1 MKMMRKYIA
10 LLICTIMI
18 ISMGIVTSA
27 AELGTGGI
35 VEPAAGDSELKI
47 KKTIR
52 MENSEAGT
60 YAQPDIDYEYKIEPI
75 DPPSG
80 AKIGDITVKKGVAGG
95 VLIKSDSEKSD
106 EGKVSFLSHNTYTT
120 GASGS
125 IKYQD
130 VTKYLT
136 LTTDVSKFT
145 VPGIYRYHIFD
156 KTRVEALVKAGI
168 IRKDV
173 DDGYATGANKV
184 QDVDRYLDVYIEN
197 DDAGTGFK
205 VGAYVLF
212 SANTVDDSK
221 KSEGFINTDKYRTYN
236 VKISKL
242 IDGNLAD
249 KTHEFPFTLDV
260 INMDGNN
267 RNNHTYYVGKGT
279 DTPVASTGT
288 ETTFKLKNNEYYYI
302 KGLTPFASVKFSENN
317 DTSDI
322 YEISAS
328 GYVTPGD
335 ESTKKEVVAET
346 KANGGDDVAMAD
358 YKAVSTYNASAT
370 VVPAKEADVT
380 EMGDVVWKNYA
391 QAVSPTD
398 IVRRYLPYI
407 AILLVAIMLII
418 VSMLLSRR
426 RDEDI

>member
-10 LLICTIMI
+10 LLICTIMM

-35 VEPAAGDSELKI
+35 VEPAAGDSELQI

-52 MENSEAGT
+52 MENAEAGT
-60 YAQPDIDYEYKIEPI
+60 YSQPDVDYMYKVEPI
-75 DPPSG
+75 DPPTG
-80 AKIGDITVKKGVAGG
+80 AKIENIPVQKGPVDG
-95 VLIKSDSEKSD
+95 VLIKSDSEKNA
-106 EGKVSFLSHNTYTT
+106 EGKVSFYSHESYTT
-120 GASGS
+120 NTSGDV
-125 IKYQD
+125 KYQD
-130 VTKYLT
+130 VSKYLT
-136 LTTDVSKFT
+136 LFTDISKFAA
-145 VPGIYRYHIFD
+145 PGIYRYHIFD
-156 KTRVEALVKAGI
+156 ETSEDALIKAGI
-168 IRKDV
+168 VRKAA
-173 DDGYATGANKV
+173 DDGYATGNNKV

-370 VVPAKEADVT
+370 VVSANEADVT

-407 AILLVAIMLII
+407 AILLVAIMLI

>member
-106 EGKVSFLSHNTYTT
+106 EGKVYFLSQDTYTT
-120 GASGS
+120 GTSGS

-156 KTRVEALVKAGI
+156 KTSVDALVKAGI

-173 DDGYATGANKV
+173 NDGYATGGNKV

-197 DDAGTGFK
+197 DDAGAGFK

-221 KSEGFINTDKYRTYN
+221 KSEGFVNTDKYRTYN
-236 VKISKL
+236 VKLTKQTA
-242 IDGNLAD
+242 GNLAD

-279 DTPVASTGT
+279 NTPVASTET
-288 ETTFKLKNNEYYYI
+288 VTTFKLKNNEYYYI

-322 YEISAS
+322 YEISAY

-346 KANGGDDVAMAD
+346 AANGGDDVAMAD
-358 YKAVSTYNASAT
+358 YKAVSTYDASAT
-370 VVPAKEADVT
+370 VVPANEADVT
-380 EMGDVVWKNYA
+380 EMGDVVWRNYA

-407 AILLVAIMLII
+407 AILLVAIMLI
-418 VSMLLSRR
+418 VSMMLSRR
-426 RDEDI
+426 RDEDV